1 MLHCIVC
8 FRSKSYS
15 EKLNALLANNIPG
28 FGLWV
33 GKQKLPHGCYSMSS
47 KGVLGRDRATFLRLG
62 GLNKMTK
69 ASVLG
74 GSGGMLPRKMFKINA
89 SRMAKNTS
97 QYSRHSE
104 LFYYLSG

>member
-47 KGVLGRDRATFLRLG
+47 KGVFGQG
-62 GLNKMTK
+62 
-69 ASVLG
+69 
-74 GSGGMLPRKMFKINA
+74 PRNFFAIEG
-89 SRMAKNTS
+89 AK
-97 QYSRHSE
+97 
-104 LFYYLSG
+104 